1 MWSPRVVRPLEIGIG
16 LKFFV
21 PPKERGKWLRKAFEG
36 AGPTYIKVGQFASQ
50 RPDIFGKD
58 LARDLA
64 PLRDQVKPIDFDEV
78 KDKIPEGI
86 TNVDPKPIASAS
98 IAQVHRAKLKDK
110 NVVLKFK
117 RPGIEAQIKEDLNLI
132 RNGTSFL
139 AMIPNFG
146 MEFVTPWLKE
156 FEAGLISELD
166 FKREVR
172 NIALFR
178 EIYRD
183 RNDVMIPRPYSRLST
198 EDVIVMDY
206 TPSKPITRPFK
217 ADRLINMFLEQLLYE
232 GVIHGDLH
240 TGNIGLWERS
250 SQSDPLAENESLRDS
265 IVLYDFGN
273 IIRVTDKYKQAVRD
287 FVYGVQTKNV
297 DTIMDNMDKM
307 GMIVR
312 DRETTRIFVG
322 QYLKYLE
329 TLDIRSFTV
338 NSPEIREKASKV
350 PVELDPT
357 TLVILR
363 TYSLLEG
370 LAKELDP
377 QFSYEKIINK
387 NIEMLFLDTEY
398 FMDRFMKDLGSLM
411 N

>member
-16 LKFFV
+16 LKFLV
-21 PPKERGKWLRKAFEG
+21 PPRDRGKWLLRALEG

-50 RPDIFGKD
+50 RPDIFGKE

-64 PLRDQVKPIDFDEV
+64 PLRDQVKPIDFEIV
-78 KDKIPEGI
+78 RDKIPEGV
-86 TNVDPKPIASAS
+86 TDVDPTPLASAS
-98 IAQVHRAKLKDK
+98 IAQVHKAKLKDK
-110 NVVLKFK
+110 SVVLKFK

-139 AMIPNFG
+139 SMIPNFG
-146 MEFVTPWLKE
+146 MEFVNPWLKE
-156 FEAGLISELD
+156 FETGLLNELD
-166 FKREVR
+166 FKREVK

-183 RNDVMIPRPYSRLST
+183 RDDVKIPRPYSKLSS

-206 TPSKPITRPFK
+206 TPSRPIQKPFR

-240 TGNIGLWERS
+240 TGNIGLEPKK
-250 SQSDPLAENESLRDS
+250 DSL
-265 IVLYDFGN
+265 VLYDFGN
-273 IIRVTDKYKQAVRD
+273 IIQVSAQYKRAVQD

-297 DTIMDNMDKM
+297 DAIMDNMDKM

-312 DRETTRIFVG
+312 DRKTTRIFVG

-329 TLDIRSFTV
+329 TLDLRAFTV

-350 PVELDPT
+350 PVELDPV

-387 NIEMLFLDTEY
+387 NIEMLFLDWEY
-398 FMDRFMKDLGSLM
+398 ILYRIEKDSNQL
-411 N
+411 